1 MLGWIWHHKCGSTHS
16 SQPVFASDRGS
27 QHHYWGIMSAQLDMK
42 TSWLKASSKYG
53 EAILLLRFGMP
64 LANRPFWY
72 NTEELQCMLRQGGLP
87 KLPNRFVSRALK
99 SLKSQQGIEMNTF
112 YNKNWY
118 CFDFN
123 RDKVPYDTP
132 KKQLRSLK
140 GMIAGQKGFII
151 PALPPNHFSLFE
163 LNYLKEYTAIMNE
176 PNFEISTFPSDATTE
191 LLLRFVGLVQYVQE
205 RNNNISKGGE
215 RWFDKVNWC
224 HTQLE
229 AIK

>member
-1 MLGWIWHHKCGSTHS
+1 MIRFKGYATIITVLLILPNPSWLAILGL
-16 SQPVFASDRGS
+16 
-27 QHHYWGIMSAQLDMK
+27 MSAQLKMK
-42 TSWLKASSKYG
+42 TSWLKASSKNE

-64 LANRPFWY
+64 LANRQFWY

-99 SLKSQQGIEMNTF
+99 SLKNKPGIEMNSF
-112 YNKNWY
+112 QKKNWY

-123 RDKVPYDTP
+123 RDKVPYGTP
-132 KKQLRSLK
+132 KEQLRSLK
-140 GMIAGQKGFII
+140 GLIAGQKGFII

-191 LLLRFVGLVQYVQE
+191 SPNKEVAPQPSQSTP
-205 RNNNISKGGE
+205 I
-215 RWFDKVNWC
+215 W
-224 HTQLE
+224 
-229 AIK
+229 I